1 MLSGYNKIGKDI
13 AVDGYCMS
21 KFQQQ
26 CHDMQEDELTHKRTW
41 YIRRDHQIEGP
52 FPTGLIS
59 QYILLER
66 VNNDT
71 ELSHDLVRWM
81 PLSEL
86 PELIPAVMKTD
97 LSDPQAYERYL
108 AARRWADERSRDA
121 LSGQQLDDEDLSWDG
136 YDRRH
141 QESLQKTTHH
151 THESQI
157 KQDTTNEARTRF
169 FGALLA
175 VTILVVI
182 SAIIILN
189 LPPPFEEEDAC
200 SQPPRPGINW
210 SNCLMEGANL
220 ERRNLSGAEMIN
232 MNLSQSNLSGAQLAN
247 ANLSYSLLS
256 VASLQG
262 ADLRSA
268 KLIGAS
274 LRGANLTDANL
285 EGADLSYADLKG
297 ADINGADFKNAKL
310 DNTIWI
316 EGQSCAPGSLG
327 KCNVIP
333 QSPRKRL

>member
-1 MLSGYNKIGKDI
+1 
-13 AVDGYCMS
+13 MS

-26 CHDMQEDELTHKRTW
+26 CHVMQEDELANKRTW
-41 YIRRDHQIEGP
+41 YIRRDQQIEGP
-52 FPTGLIS
+52 FPAGLIS
-59 QYILLER
+59 QYVLLER
-66 VNNDT
+66 VNYET
-71 ELSHDLVRWM
+71 ELSHDLVQWI
-81 PLSEL
+81 PLSEH

-121 LSGQQLDDEDLSWDG
+121 LSGQQPNDEDLSWDG
-136 YDRRH
+136 DDRRH

-220 ERRNLSGAEMIN
+220 EGRNLSGAEMIN

-256 VASLQG
+256 VANLQG
-262 ADLRSA
+262 ADMRSA

-274 LRGANLTDANL
+274 LRGTNLTDANL

-297 ADINGADFKNAKL
+297 ADISGANFRNTKL

-327 KCNVIP
+327 QCKVIP
-333 QSPRKRL
+333 QPPRKRL